1 MAKQNNT
8 KSAANDVQNLF
19 DPQNYQNV
27 FKTWANMN
35 ERFTQVM
42 VDAGER
48 TTEITSETAKEA
60 LSNLRDVSQ
69 VREEPAEYGKAYSE
83 FMQRQMDLFTRTA
96 QSLAEVSQTTSKD
109 AAELASEAGSQ
120 MSDMATENA
129 ERAANTAGSAA
140 KKAA

>member
-8 KSAANDVQNLF
+8 KAAANDIQSMF
-19 DPQNYQNV
+19 DPQHYQNV

-48 TTEITSETAKEA
+48 ATEINTKTAKEA
-60 LSNLRDVSQ
+60 FSNLRDVGQ
-69 VREEPAEYGKAYSE
+69 VREEPAEYGQAYST
-83 FMQRQMDLFTRTA
+83 FFQKQMELFGHTA
-96 QSLAEVSQTTSKD
+96 QSLAEVSQNTGKD
-109 AAELASEAGSQ
+109 AAELASEAGNQ
-120 MSDMATENA
+120 IADIATENA
-129 ERAANTAGSAA
+129 ERATDKATSAA

>member
-8 KSAANDVQNLF
+8 KSAVNDMQSMF

-48 TTEITSETAKEA
+48 ATEINAATANEA
-60 LSNLRDVSQ
+60 FSNLRDVAQ
-69 VREEPAEYGKAYSE
+69 VREEPAEYGQAYSN
-83 FMQRQMDLFTRTA
+83 FLQKQMDLFSRMA
-96 QSLAEVSQTTSKD
+96 QSLAEVSQNTSKET
-109 AAELASEAGSQ
+109 AELASEAGSQ
-120 MSDMATENA
+120 ITDTATENA
-129 ERAANTAGSAA
+129 ERAANKAGSAA